1 MEVIS
6 IISYIILP
14 ATITLAT
21 ICSISN
27 DQVLKREGIA
37 EAFVFLLFCSFM
49 GYVNSC
55 VGSLHWLM
63 PIIVVTLEIV
73 ILILLFN
80 VYKRYHTVLIVTNSV
95 E

>member
-14 ATITLAT
+14 AKITLAT

-37 EAFVFLLFCSFM
+37 EAFVSLLFCSFT

-55 VGSLHWLM
+55 VSSLHWLM
-63 PIIVVTLEIV
+63 PIIVVVFETIL
-73 ILILLFN
+73 LILLFN
-80 VYKRYHTVLIVTNSV
+80 MYKRYHTVLVVANPV